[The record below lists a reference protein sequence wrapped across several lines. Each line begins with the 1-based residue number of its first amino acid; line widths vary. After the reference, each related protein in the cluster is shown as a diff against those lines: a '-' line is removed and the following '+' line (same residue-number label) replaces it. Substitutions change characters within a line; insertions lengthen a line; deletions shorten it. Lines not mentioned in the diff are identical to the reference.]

1 MDYWFIAYI
10 VICVCIGGG
19 LVAYMYNRGQNIGA
33 MILLV
38 LLIAVYAFF
47 GLRWFDGTTLKGSTP
62 AGAGKAWPPVVN
74 LCPDFMVAVKAG
86 TTAGSPPGNDMY
98 CIDSNNVYNIETD
111 TGITGI
117 FEKVYTSTTDSGR
130 MGIKI
135 GNYVAGPPK
144 KYTSP
149 MKTAATPVT
158 DITKISIGTNV
169 KNIRWEGVYDG
180 QTFNS
185 SAIPTPTV

>member
-1 MDYWFIAYI
+1 MDYWFIAYL
-10 VICVCIGGG
+10 VICICVGGG

-74 LCPDFMVAVKAG
+74 LCPDFMTAVKAG
-86 TTAGSPPGNDMY
+86 TTAASAPGNDMY
-98 CIDSNNVYNIETD
+98 CIDSNSVYNIEAD
-111 TGITGI
+111 PLNPGI
-117 FEKVYTSTTDSGR
+117 FENVYTSSTSTAKR
-130 MGIKI
+130 GIKI
-135 GNYVAGPPK
+135 GSYVAGPPK

-149 MKTAATPVT
+149 LKTATTPVT
-158 DITKISIGTNV
+158 DISMISTGSNV

-180 QTFNS
+180 QTFNGP
-185 SAIPTPTV
+185 AIPTPTV

>member
-1 MDYWFIAYI
+1 MDYWFIAYL
-10 VICVCIGGG
+10 VICICLGGG

-33 MILLV
+33 MLLLV

-62 AGAGKAWPPVVN
+62 AGSGKAWPPVVN
-74 LCPDFMVAVKAG
+74 LCPDFMTAVKAA
-86 TTAGSPPGNDMY
+86 TTAAAAPGSDMY

-111 TGITGI
+111 ASGTY
-117 FEKVYTSTTDSGR
+117 FVDVYTSSTATAKK
-130 MGIKI
+130 GIKI
-135 GNYVAGPPK
+135 GTYVAGPPK

-149 MKTAATPVT
+149 LKALT
-158 DITKISIGTNV
+158 DITGISIGTNV

-180 QTFNS
+180 QSFNGP
-185 SAIPTPTV
+185 AIPTPTV

>member
-1 MDYWFIAYI
+1 MDYWFIAYL
-10 VICVCIGGG
+10 VICICVGGG

-74 LCPDFMVAVKAG
+74 LCPDFMTAVKAN
-86 TTAGSPPGNDMY
+86 TAAVSAPGNDMY
-98 CIDSNNVYNIETD
+98 CIDSNDVYNIEGD
-111 TGITGI
+111 STGTH
-117 FEKVYTSTTDSGR
+117 FVNVYTSPTATAKR
-130 MGIKI
+130 GIKI
-135 GNYVAGPPK
+135 GTYVAGPPK

-158 DITKISIGTNV
+158 DISMISTGANV

-180 QTFNS
+180 QTFNG

>member
-47 GLRWFDGTTLKGSTP
+47 GLRWFSGTTLKGTTP
-62 AGAGKAWPPVVN
+62 AGAGGAWPPVIN
-74 LCPDFMVAVKAG
+74 LCPDFMTAVKAG
-86 TTAGSPPGNDMY
+86 TTANVTPGNDMY
-98 CIDSNNVYNIETD
+98 CIDSNNVYDIELDPVT
-111 TGITGI
+111 TGI
-117 FEKVYTSTTDSGR
+117 FVNVYTSATATPKK
-130 MGIKI
+130 GIKI
-135 GNYVAGPPK
+135 GTYDTTTK

-149 MKTAATPVT
+149 LKALT
-158 DITKISIGTNV
+158 DITGISTGPNV
-169 KNIRWEGVYDG
+169 KNIRWEGVWDG
-180 QTFNS
+180 RTFNGA
-185 SAIPTPTV
+185 AIPIPS

>member
-19 LVAYMYNRGQNIGA
+19 LVAYMYNRAQNIGA

-47 GLRWFDGTTLKGSTP
+47 GLRWFSGTTLKGTTP
-62 AGAGKAWPPVVN
+62 AGAGGAWPPVVN
-74 LCPDFMVAVKAG
+74 LCPDFMTAVKASE
-86 TTAGSPPGNDMY
+86 TAAVPSATSDLY
-98 CIDSNNVYNIETD
+98 CIDTNGVYNLESD
-111 TGITGI
+111 AVSSY
-117 FEKVYTSTTDSGR
+117 FKKVYTSSTDSGR

-135 GNYVAGPPK
+135 GTYDTGTK

-149 MKTAATPVT
+149 MKTAATPVSN
-158 DITKISIGTNV
+158 ITEISTGPNV
-169 KNIRWEGVYDG
+169 KNIRWEGVWDG
-180 QTFNS
+180 RTFNGP
-185 SAIPTPTV
+185 AIPTPTA